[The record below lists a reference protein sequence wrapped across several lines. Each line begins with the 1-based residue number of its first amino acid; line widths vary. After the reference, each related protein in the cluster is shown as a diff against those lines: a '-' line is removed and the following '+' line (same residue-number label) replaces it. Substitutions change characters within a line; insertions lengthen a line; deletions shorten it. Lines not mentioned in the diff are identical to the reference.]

1 MATLADGTAQNVSA
15 QATWQSSNAA
25 VATVSSTGV
34 VTGVSSGTAI
44 VQATYLTVSGSDQL
58 AIQ

>member
-1 MATLADGTAQNVSA
+1 LASGGTQDVSS
-15 QATWQSSNAA
+15 QATWQSSDTA

-34 VTGVSSGTAI
+34 VTGLSAGTAV
-44 VQATYLTVSGSDQL
+44 VQATYLTVSGSDQI